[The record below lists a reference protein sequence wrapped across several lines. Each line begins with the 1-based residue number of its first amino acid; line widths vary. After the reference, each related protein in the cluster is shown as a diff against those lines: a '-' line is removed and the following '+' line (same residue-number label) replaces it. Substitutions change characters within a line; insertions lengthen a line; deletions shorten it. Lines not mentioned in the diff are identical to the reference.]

1 MNLRFMRRRTAVAA
15 LAAAVA
21 LMLVGAGGAQAKLV
35 RLTGST
41 TITPSAQATQ
51 FLADH
56 GVTVA
61 PVGDA
66 TAENGAFVFPIVAG
80 FGNTKTFNGLLAH
93 SGGLKFTKG
102 DRSAVVRRFVAV
114 RAGRVAVVLAQIPGL
129 RGGCGHLRQALR
141 HFAATHP
148 GYGRRVAR
156 KHPKAVRHLLR
167 AVKNYC
173 SNGRVIVLAKLTHL
187 GKSVNYGGAL
197 LTADLELSR
206 PAARLINRAARE
218 KVVSAGA
225 LIGSAQSQVNVVQYG
240 D

>member
-1 MNLRFMRRRTAVAA
+1 MNLRLMRRRTVMAA

-35 RLTGST
+35 ELTGAT
-41 TITPSAQATQ
+41 TITPSAQATK

-56 GVTVA
+56 GVTVD
-61 PVGDA
+61 PIGEA
-66 TAENGAFVFPIVAG
+66 TTENGAFVFPIVAG

-129 RGGCGHLRQALR
+129 RGGCGQLRQALR
-141 HFAATHP
+141 HFAATHS
-148 GYGRRVAR
+148 GYGRAAR

-167 AVKNYC
+167 AVKSYC
-173 SNGRVIVLAKLTHL
+173 STGRVIVLAKLTNL
-187 GKSVNYGGAL
+187 GKKVNYGGAL

-225 LIGSAQSQVNVVQYG
+225 LIGSAESQVNVVKSHY
-240 D
+240 